1 MDAETEDQALERLA
15 GLWKRERD
23 ATRARFVELHQG
35 TTLRE
40 RETLGIAIRKARI
53 EDENATTG
61 GRTFLWLAIPEAS
74 ERTFRPG
81 QPVRLHNE
89 LGEARAIVSRRGRR
103 RLGVVVDGDGA
114 DVLEGEPF
122 AIDADAPEVTFER
135 GDSAIRDLRGA
146 LSRTGKRGA
155 SAEDEAAAR
164 RAKVLFGDVSL
175 VGVPASVEV
184 MDDALNEAQRE
195 AVAYALGDAPVA
207 LIHGPPGTGKTRTLV
222 EVVRQLAADGKR
234 VLVSAASNAA
244 VDHLGACLREHG
256 TDVLRLG
263 HPARVS
269 EDLQAD
275 TLDAK
280 LEATR
285 EWKLARGWSRDAAAL
300 HHTLHQRAGRGR
312 IAGADKRALYADAR
326 ALRRDARAQL
336 EGAKERI
343 VSSARVILSTA
354 AGADVP
360 ILSGEDFDVV
370 ILDEATQAPDPIALV
385 ALSRAPRAVLA
396 GDPQQLAPTV
406 IDREAAREGLGETF
420 FERLAARAPE
430 ARKLL
435 VVQHRMNEAIM
446 RFPSESMYEGRL
458 LAAPS
463 VATRSID
470 ELATPDSDRKGP
482 LLFIDTAGKGWEESG
497 EDGGAEL
504 AARRSIENPK
514 AAEFVAGEVRRL
526 LGRGIKPGDIAVIS
540 PYSAQVQRLRDLLR
554 GGDEERVDK
563 SAVDAVDGAAEE
575 VDVGSV
581 DGFQGQ
587 EREVIVVDLVR
598 SNNDANI
605 GFLADTRRMNVALTR
620 AKRLLIVVGDS
631 ATLGE
636 HPYYR
641 AFIDAAME
649 SGSYRSVWEDS

>member
-1 MDAETEDQALERLA
+1 MDAENEALDHLA
-15 GLWKRERD
+15 DLWRRERE
-23 ATRARFVELHQG
+23 ATRDRFVELREG

-40 RETLGIAIRKARI
+40 RALLGIAIRKARI
-53 EDENATTG
+53 EEESATTG
-61 GRTFLWLAIPEAS
+61 GRSLLWLAIPEGS

-89 LGEARAIVSRRGRR
+89 FGEARATVSRRGRL
-103 RLGVVVDGDGA
+103 RLGVVVDGDA
-114 DVLEGEPF
+114 AEVLDGEPF

-135 GDSAIRDLRGA
+135 GDSAIRELRAA
-146 LSRTGKRGA
+146 LAHAGKRGA
-155 SAEDEAAAR
+155 SGKEEQAAR
-164 RAKVLFGDVSL
+164 RAGILFGDAPL
-175 VGVPASVEV
+175 VGSPLAVQPLDE
-184 MDDALNEAQRE
+184 ALNEAQRQ
-195 AVAYALGDAPVA
+195 AVEYALGDAPIA

-222 EVVRQLAADGKR
+222 EVIRQLVLRGER

-244 VDHLGACLREHG
+244 VDHLGACLQEHG
-256 TDVLRLG
+256 TEVLRLG

-269 EDLQAD
+269 QELQAD

-280 LEATR
+280 LEATS
-285 EWKLARGWSRDAAAL
+285 EWKLARAWSRDAAAL

-326 ALRRDARAQL
+326 ALRRDARAHL

-343 VSSARVILSTA
+343 VAAARVVLSTA
-354 AGADVP
+354 AGADAR
-360 ILSGEDFDVV
+360 ILSDEEFDVV

-406 IDREAAREGLGETF
+406 IDLGAARDGLGETF

-446 RFPSESMYEGRL
+446 AFPSASMYEGRL
-458 LAAPS
+458 IAAPA
-463 VATRSID
+463 VATCTID
-470 ELATPDSDRKGP
+470 EMATPDAERPGP
-482 LLFIDTAGKGWEESG
+482 VLFIDTAGKGWEESG
-497 EDGGAEL
+497 GESGVQL
-504 AARRSIENPK
+504 AAKRSIENVQ
-514 AAEFVAGEVRRL
+514 AAEFVAGEITRL
-526 LGRGIKPGDIAVIS
+526 LSRGITPASIALIS

-554 GGDEERVDK
+554 TAG
-563 SAVDAVDGAAEE
+563 DGAED

-598 SNNDANI
+598 SNSDANI

-649 SGSYRSVWEDS
+649 SGAYRSVWEDG

>member
-1 MDAETEDQALERLA
+1 MSPLETEDEALERLA
-15 GLWKRERD
+15 GLWRRERD
-23 ATRARFVELHQG
+23 ATRARFVELREG
-35 TTLRE
+35 TTLRD
-40 RETLGIAIRKARI
+40 RALLGIAIRKVRI

-61 GRTFLWLAIPEAS
+61 GRTFLWLAIPETG

-89 LGEARAIVSRRGRR
+89 FGEARAIVSRRARL
-103 RLGVVVDGDGA
+103 RLGVVVDGEA
-114 DVLEGEPF
+114 AEALEGEPF
-122 AIDADAPEVTFER
+122 AVDADAPEITFER
-135 GDSAIRDLRGA
+135 GDSAIRDLRAA
-146 LSRTGKRGA
+146 LSRANKRGA
-155 SAEDEAAAR
+155 SPQDEVDAR
-164 RAKVLFGDVSL
+164 RAKILFGQAPL
-175 VGVPASVEV
+175 VGTPASVE
-184 MDDALNEAQRE
+184 MLDEALNEAQRE
-195 AVAYALGDAPVA
+195 AVAYALGDAPIA

-222 EVVRQLAADGKR
+222 EVVRQLAARGQR

-269 EDLQAD
+269 QDLQPD

-280 LEATR
+280 LEATG
-285 EWKLARGWSRDAAAL
+285 EWKLARAWSRDAAAL
-300 HHTLHQRAGRGR
+300 HHTLHQRSGRGR
-312 IAGADKRALYADAR
+312 IAGSDKRTLYADAR

-354 AGADVP
+354 SGADVP
-360 ILSGEDFDVV
+360 ILSAEEFDVV

-406 IDREAAREGLGETF
+406 IDRAAARDGLGETF
-420 FERLAARAPE
+420 FERLAERAPE

-446 RFPSESMYEGRL
+446 AFPSASKYEGRL
-458 LAAPS
+458 IAAPD
-463 VATRSID
+463 VATRTID
-470 ELATPDSDRKGP
+470 ELASPDLDRKGP
-482 LLFIDTAGKGWEESG
+482 VLFIDTAGKGWEESG
-497 EDGGAEL
+497 GESGVQF
-504 AARRSIENPK
+504 AAKRSIENVK
-514 AAEFVAGEVRRL
+514 AAEFVAGEIQRL
-526 LGRGIKPGDIAVIS
+526 LARGISPNNIALIS

-554 GGDEERVDK
+554 
-563 SAVDAVDGAAEE
+563 DARNAAGARDAEE

-598 SNNDANI
+598 SNGDANI

-641 AFIDAAME
+641 AFLDAVMA
-649 SGSYRSVWEDS
+649 SGSYRSVWEDA